1 MPVNQKDKDALYALI
16 KECCGSEETPP
27 TKRSNLVNG
36 HQGRQARGTDK
47 LDLQVSSRA
56 VRDTLVRFWEV
67 YGKHT
72 GAGQSE
78 FLVHFLLHAMVSFDL
93 DHGHQWG
100 QYGQG
105 AKKN

>member
-1 MPVNQKDKDALYALI
+1 MAPKPKNTEALHALI
-16 KECCGSEETPP
+16 EEWFSDGKP
-27 TKRSNLVNG
+27 TKRSNPVNG
-36 HQGRQARGTDK
+36 HQGRTARGSDK
-47 LDLQVSSRA
+47 LDLEVSSRA

>member
-1 MPVNQKDKDALYALI
+1 MPINQKDKDALYALL
-16 KECCGSEETPP
+16 KECCDEAQTTPAKKSKP
-27 TKRSNLVNG
+27 VNG
-36 HQGRQARGTDK
+36 HEGRTARGSDK
-47 LDLQVSSRA
+47 LDLEVSSRA

-78 FLVHFLLHAMVSFDL
+78 FLVHFLLHSMVSFDL
-93 DHGHQWG
+93 DHGHHWG
-100 QYGQG
+100 QYGQE

>member
-1 MPVNQKDKDALYALI
+1 MTISQKDKDAFYALVT
-16 KECCGSEETPP
+16 EFCGSEETKSAKHNP
-27 TKRSNLVNG
+27 VNG
-36 HQGRQARGTDK
+36 HQGRRTRGADK
-47 LDLQVSSRA
+47 LDLEVSNRA

-93 DHGHQWG
+93 DHGHLWG
-100 QYGQG
+100 QYGQKI
-105 AKKN
+105 KKD